1 MTLIPQAGRP
11 GGSTGKADALKYDAW
26 NRLVQYK
33 DDDSGAVLQ
42 TNEYDGLGRRIVRSV
57 YASGSV
63 DYRIHYYYNE
73 QWQLL
78 EERKETGGT
87 EDPDTLNQ
95 YLWHPYY
102 IDALAVRYCTTPTPT
117 AVEFGREAGHGAD
130 HPHRR
135 FIDNLM
141 N

>member
-1 MTLIPQAGRP
+1 MRA
-11 GGSTGKADALKYDAW
+11 
-26 NRLVQYK
+26 
-33 DDDSGAVLQ
+33 
-42 TNEYDGLGRRIVRSV
+42 EYS
-57 YASGSV
+57 SGSV

-102 IDALAVRYCTTPTPT
+102 IDALAVRYDDSDTDGSGIWPRSRPRRGPPSPT
-117 AVEFGREAGHGAD
+117 VH
-130 HPHRR
+130 
-135 FIDNLM
+135 
-141 N
+141 